1 MSKAYRHVT
10 KQLPSEGLPVL
21 VSTIQDEKY
30 IAYFDGDDWF
40 DYHTE
45 EHIQNIEWWM
55 HVPITPN
62 E

>member
-1 MSKAYRHVT
+1 MSKAYRHVS
-10 KQLPSEGLPVL
+10 KQLPSEGMAVL
-21 VSTIQDEKY
+21 VSTIHDKKF
-30 IAYFDGDDWF
+30 IAYYDGDDWF

-55 HVPITPN
+55 HIPITPQ

>member
-10 KQLPSEGLPVL
+10 KQLPSEGLHVL
-21 VSTIQDEKY
+21 FSNIQDEKY

-55 HVPITPN
+55 HIPITPN